1 MPTFS
6 ALVPQGSHF
15 YLFKLH
21 LVIISLI
28 ISDNKH
34 ILLFL
39 DLLTLESIYQLPI
52 IIIENF
58 LPQLFSIFPVEL
70 QFSVKPVLSIY
81 TVMTVN
87 IVRCWWSNIQWLS
100 AMIWVFV
107 FLEFIIS
114 FSFICLIICACAACL
129 SLMHRQI
136 CSTRD
141 IVSAS
146 QTHQMSHQF
155 FFPVLKTSLHSI
167 LSSWSSRDSGSL
179 AQLPC

>member
-21 LVIISLI
+21 LVIIPLI

-87 IVRCWWSNIQWLS
+87 IVRCWWSNVQWLS

-114 FSFICLIICACAACL
+114 FSFICLIICARAACL

-136 CSTRD
+136 CSTHDNHCFSFSNTSNVPSVLFSPSWRLPSTAFCPLD
-141 IVSAS
+141 
-146 QTHQMSHQF
+146 
-155 FFPVLKTSLHSI
+155 PVGTVAL
-167 LSSWSSRDSGSL
+167 
-179 AQLPC
+179 